1 MHAPGIV
8 FNNPGIISRFVR
20 SKAIT
25 RKRSLGVTFF
35 RMLVPLQK
43 SSEDKTPF
51 LTIISSVYWIKSSGM
66 SHMKAISFQYS
77 KWYLKN
83 LKIVWYFE
91 NEYSKKFF
99 EVHAISHKI

>member
-35 RMLVPLQK
+35 PYVGTLELNI
-43 SSEDKTPF
+43 
-51 LTIISSVYWIKSSGM
+51 L
-66 SHMKAISFQYS
+66 
-77 KWYLKN
+77 
-83 LKIVWYFE
+83 
-91 NEYSKKFF
+91 
-99 EVHAISHKI
+99 